1 MLTYFSEI
9 LHTSNS
15 IRDQDWVH
23 CRTNTNNQQWMGE
36 QREHILFDPF
46 FQKASNIPQHN
57 THTQIFVASFDYTH
71 FIKNHLQQQR
81 LQWVGIIWPTIPHKH
96 KMLTDENVCVHVLK
110 VFLHLCIVQL
120 SMCTSLPCPWFKKHT
135 TWLDDSFECRRYW
148 TAKTNLLVVRIAFLV
163 LFCFI
168 FI

>member
-57 THTQIFVASFDYTH
+57 THTNICGQFRLHTFHQEPSWAAAIAMGWNNLTHNTTQAQNVDRWKCMCACFESISSFVYCSTF
-71 FIKNHLQQQR
+71 
-81 LQWVGIIWPTIPHKH
+81 
-96 KMLTDENVCVHVLK
+96 HVY
-110 VFLHLCIVQL
+110 ISSMSMVQEAHY
-120 SMCTSLPCPWFKKHT
+120 MIRW
-135 TWLDDSFECRRYW
+135 
-148 TAKTNLLVVRIAFLV
+148 
-163 LFCFI
+163 
-168 FI
+168 